1 MIRMSRNQIIH
12 ILSEELRDNSTATI
26 LFHEAIAAKLG
37 LNSTDHKCLD
47 VILKNQPLTAGQL
60 SALTGLTTGAVTGVL
75 NRLEQAG
82 YVSRVQDPQD
92 KRRVVICIDQ
102 EKAAKDIVPL
112 FESFGKDLD
121 QMLSRYDDAELE
133 NILDFIRQ
141 CNFLLKDFTK
151 KMNI

>member
-1 MIRMSRNQIIH
+1 MSRNQIIH

-151 KMNI
+151 K

>member
-1 MIRMSRNQIIH
+1 MSRNQIIH

>member
-1 MIRMSRNQIIH
+1 MSRKQIIH
-12 ILSEELRDNSTATI
+12 ILSEELRGNSTATI

-151 KMNI
+151 KMNK

>member
-1 MIRMSRNQIIH
+1 MSRKQIIN

-26 LFHEAIAAKLG
+26 LFHEAIAGKLG

-60 SALTGLTTGAVTGVL
+60 SALTGLTTGAVTGIL

-102 EKAAKDIVPL
+102 EKVAKDIVPL
-112 FESFGKDLD
+112 FESFRKDLD
-121 QMLSRYDDAELE
+121 QLLSRYDDAELE

-141 CNFLLKDFTK
+141 CNVLLKDFTK
-151 KMNI
+151 KMNK

>member
-1 MIRMSRNQIIH
+1 MSRKQIIH

-112 FESFGKDLD
+112 FETFGKDLD

-151 KMNI
+151 KMNK

>member
-1 MIRMSRNQIIH
+1 MSRKQIIH

>member
-1 MIRMSRNQIIH
+1 MSRNQIIH

-151 KMNI
+151 KMNK

>member
-1 MIRMSRNQIIH
+1 
-12 ILSEELRDNSTATI
+12 
-26 LFHEAIAAKLG
+26 
-37 LNSTDHKCLD
+37 LD

>member
-1 MIRMSRNQIIH
+1 MSRNQIIL

>member
-1 MIRMSRNQIIH
+1 MSRKQIIN

-26 LFHEAIAAKLG
+26 LFHEAIAGKLG

-60 SALTGLTTGAVTGVL
+60 SALTGLTTGAVTGIL

-102 EKAAKDIVPL
+102 EKVSKDIVPL
-112 FESFGKDLD
+112 FESFRKDLD
-121 QMLSRYDDAELE
+121 QLLSRYDDAELE

-141 CNFLLKDFTK
+141 CNVLLKDFTK
-151 KMNI
+151 KMNK

>member
-1 MIRMSRNQIIH
+1 MSRKQIIH

-151 KMNI
+151 KMNK